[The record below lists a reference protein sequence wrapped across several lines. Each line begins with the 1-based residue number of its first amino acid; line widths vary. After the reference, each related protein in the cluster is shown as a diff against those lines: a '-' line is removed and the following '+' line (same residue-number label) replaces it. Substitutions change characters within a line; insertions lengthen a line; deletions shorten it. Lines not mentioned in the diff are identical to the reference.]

1 MVSIYKDCNNKLT
14 IVFNKDVEFI
24 FSYDSLIGIAY
35 KNTFILDSYYKN
47 YSATTN
53 KHISAAKD
61 LYSYFILVNSGTFTA
76 IKNSNYSK
84 DILESILKEYKDGV
98 TVKAILES
106 KKDAL
111 TNDKD
116 YLQLIKILGQYSAI
130 NPVNLEF
137 KELKTINKTL
147 LSFKA
152 GAVTFNILK
161 TFTKGGQLKKIKI
174 NRIQL
179 NPI

>member
-1 MVSIYKDCNNKLT
+1 MVTIYKECNNKLT
-14 IVFNKDVEFI
+14 IVFTGGVDYI
-24 FSYDSLIGIAY
+24 FSYESLIGIGY

-47 YSATTN
+47 YSVTTN

-61 LYSYFILVNSGTFTA
+61 LYSYFILVNSGSFTA
-76 IKNSNYSK
+76 IKNSNFSK
-84 DILESILKEYKDGV
+84 DLLESILKEYKDGLK
-98 TVKAILES
+98 VKAILES
-106 KKDAL
+106 KKDSL
-111 TNDKD
+111 INDKD
-116 YLQLIKILGQYSAI
+116 YLQLIKILGQYSAV
-130 NPVNLEF
+130 NPVNLQF
-137 KELKTINKTL
+137 KELNTVNKTL

-174 NRIQL
+174 NRILL